1 MSSLIEQERGFLWP
15 LQDCFYGN
23 EEKGRKPNQALINE
37 VKKYPRL
44 QEIMFAIEGLIDKR
58 GTHASG
64 VIIYDVEP
72 WHTNAVMR
80 APDGSLTTQMSLK
93 TSEAAGD
100 LKYDFLVTDMCDKI
114 GMTLQLLQ
122 EYGYIDKSLTLRQ
135 AYDKYIHPN
144 VINLKDE
151 RIWDALGNN
160 KVINI
165 FQFNTGV
172 GLDTALLIKPK
183 TPLEMT
189 CCNGLLRLTAEK
201 GKERP
206 LNKYYRFRNNI
217 QLWYDEMSS
226 YGLTEEEQK
235 ELEPYLL
242 VDYGVTPYQECLMKV
257 LMDENIAH
265 FSLKEANTARK
276 ICAKKQLNK
285 IPALKQQIFDYMKGK
300 EKFATYVWECII
312 EPQMSYSFSI
322 VMVLTYL
329 SISSMGLYTKILKI

>member
-1 MSSLIEQERGFLWP
+1 
-15 LQDCFYGN
+15 
-23 EEKGRKPNQALINE
+23 
-37 VKKYPRL
+37 
-44 QEIMFAIEGLIDKR
+44 
-58 GTHASG
+58 
-64 VIIYDVEP
+64 
-72 WHTNAVMR
+72 MR

-242 VDYGVTPYQECLMKV
+242 VDYGVTPYQESLMRI

-300 EKFATYVWECII
+300 EKICKYFENT
-312 EPQMSYSFSI
+312 PH
-322 VMVLTYL
+322 
-329 SISSMGLYTKILKI
+329 ILFYRLLNIRA